1 MKYTI
6 LIIMLLLAVPAMAQQ
21 YSTRTGRIS
30 FFSETP
36 VENIE
41 AVSNQAAGMLDASSG
56 KFNVQM
62 LIKSFRFKKRLMEE
76 HFNENY
82 MESDRYPK
90 AVFDGQITNI
100 DQADL
105 TRDGSYPVT
114 AKGVL
119 TMHGVSR
126 DVAVPGKLT
135 VADGKITAT
144 ATFIAK
150 PADYKIKIPSLVRKN
165 IAEEISVT
173 VNLVLHEK

>member
-1 MKYTI
+1 MRHLS
-6 LIIMLLLAVPAMAQQ
+6 LIIMLLLAVPATAQQ

-41 AVSNQAAGMLDASSG
+41 AISNQAAGMLDASSG
-56 KFNVQM
+56 KLNVQM

-82 MESDRYPK
+82 MESDKYPK
-90 AVFDGQITNI
+90 ASFEGQIAEI
-100 DQADL
+100 GKVDL
-105 TRDGSYPVT
+105 SRKGSYPVV

-126 DVAVPGKLT
+126 DVEIPGTLA
-135 VADGKITAT
+135 VADGKVTAT

-150 PADYKIKIPSLVRKN
+150 PADYEIKIPSIVRKN